1 MRRAWVLA
9 MVAAFVCVS
18 GLATADEKPDGTVS
32 IESKSVALG
41 VGVSWGDGK
50 LRFKGKTHTFSIKGL
65 SVLDLGIAKVS
76 AQGKVYH
83 LAKVEDF
90 SGNYAAAE
98 AGAAVGGGMGVIT
111 LKNQNGVVM
120 ELQHPEW
127 REAHGRRRGARRQAE
142 VAPHGRGGG
151 EPLLLEGVLGGG
163 GRAVGRGPLRHP
175 PALPRVDPVGRSPR
189 LAHQPAQ

>member
-1 MRRAWVLA
+1 
-9 MVAAFVCVS
+9 MVVAFVCVS

-65 SVLDLGIAKVS
+65 SVLDLGISKVS

-111 LKNQNGVVM
+111 LKNQTGVVM
-120 ELQHPEW
+120 ELHSTQSGVKLT
-127 REAHGRRRGARRQAE
+127 AA
-142 VAPHGRGGG
+142 G
-151 EPLLLEGVLGGG
+151 EGLDVKLK
-163 GRAVGRGPLRHP
+163 
-175 PALPRVDPVGRSPR
+175 
-189 LAHQPAQ
+189 

>member
-120 ELQHPEW
+120 ELHSTQSGVKLT
-127 REAHGRRRGARRQAE
+127 AA
-142 VAPHGRGGG
+142 G
-151 EPLLLEGVLGGG
+151 EGLDVKLK
-163 GRAVGRGPLRHP
+163 
-175 PALPRVDPVGRSPR
+175 
-189 LAHQPAQ
+189 

>member
-120 ELQHPEW
+120 ELHSTQTGVKLT
-127 REAHGRRRGARRQAE
+127 AA
-142 VAPHGRGGG
+142 G
-151 EPLLLEGVLGGG
+151 EGLDIKLK
-163 GRAVGRGPLRHP
+163 
-175 PALPRVDPVGRSPR
+175 
-189 LAHQPAQ
+189 